1 MCARHGRRSH
11 SIPCSI
17 EYNLEYIILQT
28 AVLNFGIK
36 DLIDILLVAT
46 LLYYV
51 YRLMKRSGSLSL
63 FYGVLLFTVVWVV
76 ASEILDMRLTGTIL
90 DKFMSIGL
98 IVLVILFQDQI
109 KRFLIDLGSQR
120 RWTKLKNIF
129 RHNDERD
136 GTEHKHIMQVVYAC
150 MSMSKSKTG
159 ALIVFQ
165 RKMPLTDYEKT
176 GDIIDADINTR
187 LIENIF
193 FKNSPLH
200 DGAMIIAD
208 KRIMSVGCILPVS
221 HDMNIPKELGLRH
234 RAALGMSQVT
244 DAVCIIVSEETGNIS
259 VAKDGEFTI
268 NVSALDLERILS
280 DL

>member
-1 MCARHGRRSH
+1 M
-11 SIPCSI
+11 
-17 EYNLEYIILQT
+17 
-28 AVLNFGIK
+28 LNFGIK
-36 DLIDILLVAT
+36 DIIDILLVAT
-46 LLYYV
+46 LLYYI
-51 YRLMKRSGSLSL
+51 YRMMKRSGSLSL

-98 IVLVILFQDQI
+98 IVLVIIFQDQI
-109 KRFLIDLGSQR
+109 KRFLIDIGSQR

-129 RHNDERD
+129 RHNDEHAQQNR
-136 GTEHKHIMQVVYAC
+136 KKQIMQVVYAC
-150 MSMSKSKTG
+150 MAMSKSKTG

-208 KRIMSVGCILPVS
+208 NRIISVGCILPVS

-244 DAVCIIVSEETGNIS
+244 DAVCVIVSEETGNIS
-259 VAKDGEFTI
+259 ITKDGAFNI
-268 NVSALDLERILS
+268 KVSALDLERILS